1 MAGSFLADK
10 EVCIVAYGETKIE
23 RRGGRSAYEIAAEVA
38 EQLYKKT
45 KLGPSDIDGVTFT
58 VPISECSNPF
68 WSGYATEYLGISA
81 KWLLTSDIG
90 GASAIGNVARAA
102 MAIKSGLCETVM
114 GVRNVILQLVRRHR

>member
-10 EVCIVAYGETKIE
+10 EICIVAYGETKIE

-58 VPISECSNPF
+58 VPIS
-68 WSGYATEYLGISA
+68 
-81 KWLLTSDIG
+81 
-90 GASAIGNVARAA
+90 
-102 MAIKSGLCETVM
+102 
-114 GVRNVILQLVRRHR
+114 